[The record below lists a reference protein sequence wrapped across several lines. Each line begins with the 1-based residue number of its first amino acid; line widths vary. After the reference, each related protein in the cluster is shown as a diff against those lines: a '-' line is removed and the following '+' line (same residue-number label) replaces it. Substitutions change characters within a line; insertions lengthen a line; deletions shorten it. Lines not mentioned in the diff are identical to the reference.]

1 MPGRDGEGEPK
12 EFTMTTTARH
22 TMQHSVATVAGTAA
36 LLLTAAG
43 CGSSSS
49 QTTKVIQSEWIFT
62 ADPMTAKAGKVT
74 ISAKNLGGFEHE
86 VVLVKAADPKELPT
100 KADGTVDEEKIT
112 EAQKVGEVEH
122 IAPNSSKKT
131 TFTLEAGKYVMFCNL
146 VEKDGT
152 SHFAKGMSGTF
163 TVT

>member
-1 MPGRDGEGEPK
+1 M
-12 EFTMTTTARH
+12 MTTAARH
-22 TMQHSVATVAGTAA
+22 ARQHSVATVAGVAA

-49 QTTKVIQSEWIFT
+49 QTTKVTQSEWVFT
-62 ADPMTAKAGKVT
+62 ADPATAKAGKVT

-86 VVLVKAADPKELPT
+86 VVLVRAADPKELPT
-100 KADGTVDEEKIT
+100 KADGTIDEEKIT

-122 IAPNSSKKT
+122 IAPNSSKKN